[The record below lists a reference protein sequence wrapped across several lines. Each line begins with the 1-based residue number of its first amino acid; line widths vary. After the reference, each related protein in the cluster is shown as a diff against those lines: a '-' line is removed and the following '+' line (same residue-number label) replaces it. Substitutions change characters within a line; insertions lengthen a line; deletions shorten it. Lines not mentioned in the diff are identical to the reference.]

1 MAEIPTGELA
11 ALLTALCWTATAIA
25 FEAASRKVG
34 SVPVNIIRL
43 MMALVMISLFS
54 WLRRGMILPFDAT
67 AHNWL
72 WLTVSGLIGFV
83 IGDLFLFKAFTVIG
97 SRLTLLIMTLVPPI
111 AAFVSWMLLGESMAP
126 IHLLAMGLT
135 ISGIATV
142 IIHKHSNKKKPG
154 QVLKKLSLTGVLFA
168 LMGTIG
174 QATGL
179 VFSKY
184 GMGDYDAFSANQIRV
199 IAGIIGFAIVIH
211 VFKKWVAVNNAFK
224 NTKALKI
231 MLVGAILGPFL
242 GVSLSLIAVKHTA
255 AGIAS
260 TLMSISP
267 ILILPATYFL
277 YREHVSRREVIGALI
292 SICGVALFFL
302 W

>member
-11 ALLTALCWTATAIA
+11 ALLTAMCWTATAIA

-142 IIHKHSNKKKPG
+142 IIHKHSNKEKPG
-154 QVLKKLSLTGVLFA
+154 EVMKKLSLTGVLFA

>member
-1 MAEIPTGELA
+1 MEARIGELA
-11 ALLTALCWTATAIA
+11 ALLTAVCWTATAIA

-43 MMALVMISLFS
+43 VMALVLISLFS
-54 WLRRGMILPFDAT
+54 WFRRGMFLPMDAT
-67 AHNWL
+67 VFNWQ
-72 WLTVSGLIGFV
+72 WLALSGLIGFV
-83 IGDLFLFKAFTVIG
+83 VGDLFLFKAFTVIG
-97 SRLTLLIMTLVPPI
+97 SRLTLLVMTLVPPV
-111 AAFVSWMLLGESMAP
+111 AAFAGWLMLGERLALIHLFAMLL
-126 IHLLAMGLT
+126 T
-135 ISGIATV
+135 IAGIAMV
-142 IIHKHSNKKKPG
+142 IVQKRQKKS
-154 QVLKKLSLTGVLFA
+154 QQENVLESVSPLGLFYA

-174 QATGL
+174 QGTGL
-179 VFSKY
+179 VLSKY
-184 GMGDYDAFSANQIRV
+184 GMGDYDAISANQIRV
-199 IAGIIGFAIVIH
+199 MAGIVGFTIVVH
-211 VFKKWVAVNNAFK
+211 FFRKWLAVNKALK

-231 MLVGAILGPFL
+231 ILIGAVLGPFA

-277 YREHVSRREVIGALI
+277 YKHKVSSWEMLGAII
-292 SICGVALFFL
+292 SICGVTLFFL